1 MPTLIEN
8 HRKKETAVKVKKAY
22 SILSQAFQRSIADNG
37 DPINWELKD
46 ALSAAGN
53 SQECGDK
60 YRAPY
65 LNVVK
70 KCDNNNEGICE
81 TKIEYLNKSGFAD
94 YNSANLAKYFLNDG
108 SMIVV
113 APLEL
118 RTAGGFPLKAMRIYV
133 DINGS
138 KKPNMW
144 GKDFFYFV
152 YTRTDDPSFA
162 DENGKFL
169 PNGARLS
176 ENELITR
183 NDGSSCHNN
192 QYGYSCA
199 ALIMKQNW
207 EITDDYPW

>member
-1 MPTLIEN
+1 
-8 HRKKETAVKVKKAY
+8 
-22 SILSQAFQRSIADNG
+22 
-37 DPINWELKD
+37 
-46 ALSAAGN
+46 
-53 SQECGDK
+53 
-60 YRAPY
+60 
-65 LNVVK
+65 
-70 KCDNNNEGICE
+70 
-81 TKIEYLNKSGFAD
+81 
-94 YNSANLAKYFLNDG
+94 
-108 SMIVV
+108 MIVV

-207 EITDDYPW
+207 EITDDFHGSSDIILSLQAAAPACTNPLLPRASYNNIAVPSPLWGEEEYYPL